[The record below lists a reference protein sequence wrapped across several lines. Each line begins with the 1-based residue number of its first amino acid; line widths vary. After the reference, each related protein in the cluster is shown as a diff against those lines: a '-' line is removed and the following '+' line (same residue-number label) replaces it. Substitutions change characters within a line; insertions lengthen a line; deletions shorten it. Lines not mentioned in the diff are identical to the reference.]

1 MDLLTKTLSP
11 LLYIWSKAMGTMDK
25 EPKETKIMMSQQI
38 ESMNRDRIHK
48 KEPNT
53 NSRVQKYN
61 NGNENFT
68 REI

>member
-1 MDLLTKTLSP
+1 
-11 LLYIWSKAMGTMDK
+11 
-25 EPKETKIMMSQQI
+25 
-38 ESMNRDRIHK
+38 MNRDRIHK

-53 NSRVQKYN
+53 NSTVQKYN